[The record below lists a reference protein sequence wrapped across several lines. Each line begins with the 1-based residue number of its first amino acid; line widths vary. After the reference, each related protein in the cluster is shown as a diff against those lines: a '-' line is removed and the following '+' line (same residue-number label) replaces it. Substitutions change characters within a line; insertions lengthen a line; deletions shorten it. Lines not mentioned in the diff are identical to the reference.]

1 MLRVLSCLETEHDK
15 WLVLLA
21 ACVCLLTSLA
31 AVNMLQRARVTD
43 GDARRTWL
51 AIAGIV
57 TGGGVWSTHFI
68 AMLAYT
74 PGFPI
79 RYDLLMTVMSL
90 VAAAV
95 TTTAGFAAAVL
106 GRHRQRAAIGGAM
119 VGLGIAV
126 MHYMGMASLRIPAV
140 IVWMPDLVTASVL
153 LGMVFGALSLLVA
166 TRSES
171 LLSSAGAAGLLTL
184 AITSH
189 HFVAMG
195 AIELLQRPDASPT
208 GPMLS
213 TVTLAVSVSAVAA
226 TLLIGGLIVAMF
238 DRRSGHQLSVRNMQ
252 LDAALNNMDQGLCMF
267 SPDSHLQLFNE
278 SYLRIFRLSPDQIHP
293 GMAVDQLLAAR
304 ARAGTAVEQAEQ
316 YVAGLRAAHQARTP
330 ETRVDKLVDGRTIR
344 LNFRPM
350 PNGGWVTTYEDITE
364 SVRATEAL
372 AAAKEAAEAASRAK
386 SDFLAM
392 MSHEIRTPMAGMMGM
407 IDLLAGTRL
416 DEEQRGLAEIARESS
431 RNLLAVVNNILDFS
445 KLEAGR
451 LTPEAIGFSLGHTL
465 KGVTTLLG
473 QQARDQG
480 VTLEISQA
488 GDIPAWLIGDPV
500 RIGQVLFNL
509 VGNAIKFTHQGGV
522 RVDASH
528 RLISDQRV
536 ELRIEVI
543 DTGVG
548 IPADIQAMLFDPF
561 TQADTSVSRKFGGT
575 GLGLAICRQLCR
587 AMGGEIGVDS
597 EPGRG
602 SRFWFTVQCGV
613 GQRPEVASPPQ
624 QPAVPARP
632 DRLTVLVV
640 DDTPIIRTLIT
651 KLLARLGCQF
661 DVACNG
667 LEAIAAVQDKRY
679 DLVLMDMQMPEMD
692 GMSATTAIR
701 NLDIPARDVPIIA
714 LTANALVGQRE
725 ICIGAGMNDFLT
737 KPIDPAALE
746 ATLARWGAIER
757 RRHEAA

>member
-21 ACVCLLTSLA
+21 GCVCLLTSLV
-31 AVNMLQRARVTD
+31 AVNLLQRARVTD
-43 GDARRTWL
+43 RSVRLAWL
-51 AIAGIV
+51 ATTGIV

-79 RYDLLMTVMSL
+79 RYDLPMTVMSL
-90 VAAAV
+90 VAATV
-95 TTTAGFAAAVL
+95 MTTAGFATAL
-106 GRHRQRAAIGGAM
+106 FSPHRMRAMAGGAM
-119 VGLGIAV
+119 VGLGIAA

-153 LGMVFGALSLLVA
+153 LGMVFGALSLVVA

-171 LLSSAGAAGLLTL
+171 FPSSAGAAGLLTL

-195 AIELLQRPDASPT
+195 AIDLLERPDASPT
-208 GPMLS
+208 GLMLS
-213 TVTLAVSVSAVAA
+213 TVTLALSISAVTA
-226 TLLIGGLIVAMF
+226 TLLIGGLIVAVF
-238 DRRSGHQLSVRNMQ
+238 DRRSGHQMSMRNMQ
-252 LDAALNNMDQGLCMF
+252 LDAALNNMDHGLCMF
-267 SPDSHLQLFNE
+267 GPDGRLQLCNQ
-278 SYLRIFRLSPDQIHP
+278 SYLRIFRLLPEQVRP
-293 GMAVDQLLAAR
+293 GMLAEHLIAAR
-304 ARAGTAVEQAEQ
+304 KLAGTAVQDTEQ
-316 YVAGLRAAHQARTP
+316 YLAGLHAAHRAGVP
-330 ETRVDKLVDGRTIR
+330 ENRIDNLVDGRVIR
-344 LNFRPM
+344 LTYRPM
-350 PNGGWVTTYEDITE
+350 PNGGWVTTHQDITE

-416 DEEQRGLAEIARESS
+416 DQEQRGLAEIARESS

-509 VGNAIKFTHQGGV
+509 VGNAIKFTRQGGV

-528 RLISDQRV
+528 RLIADQRV
-536 ELRIEVI
+536 ELRIEVV

-613 GQRPEVASPPQ
+613 GERPEVASPPL
-624 QPAVPARP
+624 QPAIPAKP
-632 DRLTVLVV
+632 DRLTILVV

-667 LEAIAAVQDKRY
+667 LEAIAAVQHKRY

-692 GMSATTAIR
+692 GMSATAAIR
-701 NLDIPARDVPIIA
+701 SLDIPARDVPIIA